1 LKAISFLGSANFIGM
16 IIHSP

>member
-16 IIHSP
+16 IIHLT